1 MMALEGMRGSSI
13 TIQEILNENVHYNT

>member
-1 MMALEGMRGSSI
+1 MALEGMRGSSI